1 MSPTDRFYNEDIDTI
16 RQREYPM
23 LKDATYLD
31 HSGTTLYAKSLVES
45 FATSMIDGLYGNPH
59 SGSASSILST
69 KNIENVRLRVL
80 QFVKADPEEF
90 DVVFTANATAAIK
103 LVNDAFTSRE
113 KGFSYLYHR
122 DAHTSLI
129 GVRESA
135 SQSHCFTSDEAVKH
149 WIESGDGA
157 RETGEM
163 PTLFA
168 YPAQSNMNGRR
179 LPLTWPGQVRKTKS
193 NTYTLLDVAA
203 FVSTAQLDLSKVDEA
218 PDFLSMSFYKIF
230 GFPDLGALIVRK
242 TSGHMLGQ
250 RKYFGGG
257 TVDLVTCLEEQSYI
271 PKKETI
277 HQQLEDGTLPIHN
290 ILALNSAFDVHARLY
305 GSMDQISKHTSTLA
319 RNLYQGLSTLKH
331 FNGQPV
337 CTIYTDSPSSYD
349 GKQHGATVAFNIQ
362 DSSGKWVD
370 NSEIEKIASI
380 RNIHLRIGGV
390 CNAGGIAHYL
400 DISPSEMRENL
411 ALGQRC
417 GINSLGV
424 GGKPTGIIRVSLG
437 AMSNMTDVTTFI
449 DFVSQ
454 FFVEEDS
461 PYPID
466 DSNTEKLETHSLFV
480 ESLTVYPIKSCS
492 GWPVPSNTP
501 WEIKKEGLSFDR
513 EWCLVHSGT
522 GRILSQKRYPRM
534 ALLKPEIDLK
544 GGLLRVRVK
553 GDENEA
559 PEQVSVP
566 LDFRSADF
574 KPQPSNPS
582 STAVNVTAYNSP
594 QINEFF
600 TSALGVPCNLA
611 RFPVSAA
618 GPSTSTR
625 HSKPHLQKAQVP
637 RKRPMEERM
646 LPATVQ
652 DPSTPPQSSPSVCSA
667 SRPLLFSNESPIL
680 CTTRPS
686 LDSLNSEL
694 TQRGKPPIHYSVFRS
709 NIVIGSSSSSPS
721 SSSSSSSSPSS
732 SLTPTPTPAYI
743 EDTWTHLQISSGSDS
758 GESAAVFEM
767 LGKCQRCSM
776 VCVNQETGEKSEEPF
791 VTLAK
796 TRRFDN
802 KVYFG
807 AHMALVWGS
816 RDVDRV
822 FVRIGDV

>member
-1 MSPTDRFYNEDIDTI
+1 MSPTDSFYNEDIDTI

-23 LKDATYLD
+23 LKEATYLD

-69 KNIENVRLRVL
+69 KNIDNVRLRVL

-103 LVNDAFTSRE
+103 IVTEGFRSRD

-135 SQSHCFTSDEAVKH
+135 SRGHCFTSDEAVEH
-149 WIESGDGA
+149 WIESGDEA
-157 RETGEM
+157 REESGEM

-203 FVSTAQLDLSKVDEA
+203 FVSSAKLDLSNLDEA

-242 TSGHMLGQ
+242 PAGHMLSQ

-257 TVDLVTCLEEQSYI
+257 TVDLVTCLKEQCYI

-290 ILALNSAFDVHARLY
+290 ILALNSAFDVHTRLY

-337 CTIYTDSPSSYD
+337 CIIYTDSPSSYG
-349 GKQHGATVAFNIQ
+349 GKEQGPTVALNIK
-362 DSSGKWVD
+362 DSNGQWVD

-390 CNAGGIAHYL
+390 CNSGGIAHYL

-454 FFVEEDS
+454 FFVEEESQQVDDLDS
-461 PYPID
+461 
-466 DSNTEKLETHSLFV
+466 EKVETPSLFV

-492 GWPVPSNTP
+492 GWPVPANTP

-544 GGLLRVRVK
+544 QGMLRVRVK
-553 GDENEA
+553 GEKSEEA

-574 KPQPSNPS
+574 KTPPSNS
-582 STAVNVTAYNSP
+582 SGTAANITPYNSP
-594 QINEFF
+594 QISDFF

-611 RFPVSAA
+611 RFPASAA
-618 GPSTSTR
+618 GPSTR
-625 HSKPHLQKAQVP
+625 HSKPHLQKTQVP
-637 RKRPMEERM
+637 RKRPMEESIA
-646 LPATVQ
+646 PATVQ
-652 DPSTPPQSSPSVCSA
+652 TPFPTPPQSPTSSTSQ
-667 SRPLLFSNESPIL
+667 SLLFSNESPIL

-686 LDSLNSEL
+686 LDALNSEL
-694 TQRGKPPIHYSVFRS
+694 LARGKPPIHYSVFRS
-709 NIVIGSSSSSPS
+709 NIVIA
-721 SSSSSSSSPSS
+721 S
-732 SLTPTPTPAYI
+732 SLTPTPAYL
-743 EDTWTHLQISSGSDS
+743 EDSWTHLEIGDS
-758 GESAAVFEM
+758 ATPALFQM

-776 VCVNQETGEKSEEPF
+776 VCVNQETGAKSEEPF

-807 AHMALVWGS
+807 EHMSLMWGS
-816 RDVDRV
+816 RDRV
-822 FVRIGDV
+822 FVKIGDVVKASTC